1 MAMRT
6 AHTHGTGGVSR
17 RRLAICIRFCT
28 AVCAVRCRRS
38 STHSST
44 SPILDQLCEHRTT
57 AEYASFCLDCFL
69 LCAALHSLLHSL
81 LHCFTAS
88 LTAVVVVVRCLQVRH
103 WSGRHTTLKPHNP
116 CICKP
121 HRAQLSPTFWMTIAH
136 SGMISVM
143 AISSSNSFPFLS
155 FASASASASLWLWL
169 WLW

>member
-88 LTAVVVVVRCLQVRH
+88 LLHCFTHCCGGGGAVSAGSTLEWPAYNTQTSQSMYLQTPQSTIVTNFLDDYC
-103 WSGRHTTLKPHNP
+103 S
-116 CICKP
+116 
-121 HRAQLSPTFWMTIAH
+121 FWDDI
-136 SGMISVM
+136 GYGY
-143 AISSSNSFPFLS
+143 
-155 FASASASASLWLWL
+155 
-169 WLW
+169 